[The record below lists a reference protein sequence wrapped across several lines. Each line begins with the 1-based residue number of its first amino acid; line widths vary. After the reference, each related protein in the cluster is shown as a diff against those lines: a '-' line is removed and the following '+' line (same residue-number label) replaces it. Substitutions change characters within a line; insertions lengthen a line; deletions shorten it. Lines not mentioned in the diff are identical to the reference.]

1 MSMKEGS
8 VHETVILEH
17 KIVSHLRTAL
27 PFRRPYRLLKSP
39 YNKATIV
46 VWGVYLKGS
55 YESPDTIILA

>member
-17 KIVSHLRTAL
+17 KIVTHLRTAL
-27 PFRRPYRLLKSP
+27 PFRQPYRLLKSP